1 MATQQTLV
9 EQYSIVNLLQSK
21 IGTPFTASKLEQ
33 DLKIQIVKNTQL
45 LQLLHQNDSVLI
57 TRTLTPSGE
66 QLTFQYK
73 KKHPFTNI
81 TQLINWLKEN
91 KKLILTPE
99 LEKESYPSVRKD
111 IELLHRERKVFLF
124 KASRK
129 SDEEVIFYNDRHTVF
144 DLSFDVKTQY
154 KNIVDSI
161 PKNID
166 DLRKELQK
174 EAKLNLASV
183 GYENRPIAISK
194 LQTKEKK
201 NKEKKRPVWKRKEN
215 ESLAGVELPDDFSAN
230 FELFVGNNVKEEVT
244 LPDEGFAVEQKTT
257 PENLVLLIQDFA
269 RAFYPDET
277 IVILDSLVKGGPKKD
292 SKLAEE
298 LSLSSEQVRAP
309 LYSLNREYFVHTL
322 EVKEDSGKRRA
333 GLWWL
338 EFNDFADVMNHHLW
352 KMRYSLMRDIQTKQN
367 IVMECPRCS
376 TKYMTED
383 IQKIMATGDMCLKC
397 GNKLQEVDL
406 RKELEQSKQLLVIL
420 NKQLEPIQQAL
431 DKVYKGIPLT
441 SLTQTKQVA
450 PAPPSTPVTPVAP
463 VTGDLK
469 QPNHKRPGTGAKTKK
484 KTTGTGFLSMDV
496 STPSTPSTPMIPA
509 TPSTPLTP
517 SPPLPTS
524 LPSTPK
530 PVPPVFHPP
539 TPVTAPVK
547 PEVHPALTQ
556 APTPPVK
563 PAVQVAPAPSSVS
576 TPTVPKVVTPPL
588 VQPPPPPVV
597 AKPPEEK
604 RETLVPIKVEKAE
617 TPPPTPPPSQPVVSI
632 VPPADNKPSMKIKLK
647 IGGQT
652 HSVTAPSTPS
662 TPSIPP
668 LTPGSPPAVQT
679 PPPPGTS
686 LRLVIKREKKEEEVE
701 PENKEALMHLSD
713 DLELGPITHDDGH
726 YLIPLMGKTVGHKW
740 NPAIQKAHRLLC
752 LMGEM
757 RAYYSQVF
765 DFDITPLSLFVAQT
779 RGFSCDQLVNLLRL
793 MTRSMPR
800 SEKKRLK
807 KMGKKSYF
815 KGRIVLRED
824 GKFWLESESYEIVKS
839 LSKFEIFSRSI
850 FQLSNGMYGMELSP
864 QDCAAVRKYGLA
876 NDCPV
881 IDTYKYTEDRTLP
894 DLKIQLKAPENR
906 EYQKLASERLFW
918 NGEVHSGLLIL
929 PCGAGKTYIGVDIC
943 SKLKKSCLI
952 LCTSTLAAQQWKDQF
967 IKWCYISPKDISRF
981 TSITKDEWDHKA
993 PIVISTYSMFASTT
1007 KKSASSTRMID
1018 NCHKR
1023 VWGALILDE
1032 VHLAPADTFRKVT
1045 TDIKAHVKLGL
1056 TATLIREDNLIEDL
1070 PYLVG
1075 PKLFEVDLL
1084 SLRSDGFVAT
1094 INCTEIKVPM
1104 TDEWLRNYRFSL
1116 SPEKRRLLFI
1126 TNPNK
1131 VLVAHKLMEN
1141 HLHAGRKILLFCED
1155 LFGLAWF
1162 AKVMKR
1168 DYIDG
1173 QTPLQDRDRILQTF
1187 KRKQGGDFLLLS
1199 KVGDIAI
1206 DIPEAN
1212 VLIQVGIV
1220 DGSRMQEAQRVG
1232 RIQRSVNFKEGWFYS
1247 LVSEGTSEEEFAK
1260 KRRGFMEEHG
1270 YRYVDRSF
1278 GDYVSNYQQV
1288 QDVSLQ
1294 EDLLTA
1300 IDNELQKR
1308 ERANSGA
1315 RSGGSAPAN
1324 GKGKPGGQKR
1334 ASDDGGSRQ
1343 RLQKKVKKNNPI
1355 ADLIK

>member
-1 MATQQTLV
+1 MANQQALV
-9 EQYSIVNLLQSK
+9 EQYKIVNLLQSK
-21 IGTPFTASKLEQ
+21 IGSVFSVSQLEKQ
-33 DLKIQIVKNTQL
+33 FNIQIVKNLPLFQL
-45 LQLLHQNDSVLI
+45 LQQNDSVLI
-57 TRTLTPSGE
+57 NRTLTTSGE
-66 QLTFQYK
+66 ELTLQYK
-73 KKHPFTNI
+73 KKHPFINI

-91 KKLILTPE
+91 KKLILNPE
-99 LEKESYPSVRKD
+99 LEKESYPSIRKD
-111 IELLHRERKVFLF
+111 IELLIRERKVFLY

-129 SDEEVIFYNDRHTVF
+129 SDEEVIFYNDRHNAFQLTT
-144 DLSFDVKTQY
+144 DVKAQY
-154 KNIVDSI
+154 RSAVENI

-183 GYENRPIAISK
+183 GFENRPVAISK

-201 NKEKKRPVWKRKEN
+201 SREKKKPIWQRKEN
-215 ESLAGVELPDDFSAN
+215 ESLAGLELPDDFGAN
-230 FELFVGNNVKEEVT
+230 FELFLGNTVKEEVS
-244 LPDEGFAVEQKTT
+244 LPEEGFAVEQKTT
-257 PENLVLLIQDFA
+257 PENLVFLIQDFA
-269 RAFYPDET
+269 RAFYSDEV
-277 IVILDSLVKGGPKKD
+277 IVILDALVKGGPKKD
-292 SKLAEE
+292 SRLAEE
-298 LSLSSEQVRAP
+298 LSLSPEQVRAP
-309 LYSLNREYFVHTL
+309 LFALNREYFVHFL
-322 EVKEDSGKRRA
+322 EVKEDNSKRRA

-338 EFNDFADVMNHHLW
+338 EFNDFVDVMNHHVWRMKYALG
-352 KMRYSLMRDIQTKQN
+352 KDIQTKQN
-367 IVMECPRCS
+367 IVMHCQNCK
-376 TKYMTED
+376 TNFVTED
-383 IQKIMATGDMCLKC
+383 IPRIMAMGDRCIKC
-397 GNKLQEVDL
+397 GHAPLQDVDM
-406 RKELEQSKQLLVIL
+406 RKELETLKSLQGEMG
-420 NKQLEPIQQAL
+420 KQLEKVHLALEQVMKGKFQA
-431 DKVYKGIPLT
+431 P
-441 SLTQTKQVA
+441 Q
-450 PAPPSTPVTPVAP
+450 AP
-463 VTGDLK
+463 VSAPV
-469 QPNHKRPGTGAKTKK
+469 QPAQPVVPLAQVTSATQKLPGSQKRPGTGAKTKK
-484 KTTGTGFLSMDV
+484 KTTTSDLPLNFDGSV
-496 STPSTPSTPMIPA
+496 PSTPS

-524 LPSTPK
+524 LPSTPMT
-530 PVPPVFHPP
+530 
-539 TPVTAPVK
+539 TPVVFQTPAPVTK
-547 PEVHPALTQ
+547 VVHPALTS
-556 APTPPVK
+556 ALTPPVK
-563 PAVQVAPAPSSVS
+563 PAVQVAPAPSPVATPTAPKVILS
-576 TPTVPKVVTPPL
+576 TPV
-588 VQPPPPPVV
+588 PPPPPSPVV
-597 AKPPEEK
+597 AKPVEEK
-604 RETLVPIKVEKAE
+604 RETLVPIKVEKLE
-617 TPPPTPPPSQPVVSI
+617 TPTTPPSQSVSI
-632 VPPADNKPSMKIKLK
+632 IPNADNKPTMKIKLK

-652 HSVTAPSTPS
+652 QTVTATPS
-662 TPSIPP
+662 TPLPP
-668 LTPGSPPAVQT
+668 LTPGSPPAVTT
-679 PPPPGTS
+679 PPS
-686 LRLVIKREKKEEEVE
+686 LRVVIKREKKEEDE
-701 PENKEALMHLSD
+701 PMEENKEALMDLSD

-726 YLIPLMGKTVGHKW
+726 YLIPLMGKTIGHKW
-740 NPAIQKAHRLLC
+740 NVAIQKAHRLLC

-765 DFDITPLSLFVAQT
+765 DFEVTPLSLFVAQT
-779 RGFSCDQLVNLLRL
+779 RGYTSDQLVDLLRL
-793 MTRSMPR
+793 MTRSMSR
-800 SEKKRLK
+800 TEKKRLK
-807 KMGKKSYF
+807 KMGKKPYF

-824 GKFWLESESYEIVKS
+824 GKFWLESESYEVVKT

-864 QDCAAVRKYGLA
+864 QDCVSVRKYGLSI
-876 NDCPV
+876 NTPV
-881 IDTYKYTEDRTLP
+881 IDTYKYIEDKTLP
-894 DLKIQLKAPENR
+894 DLRIQLKGPENR

-967 IKWCYISPKDISRF
+967 IKWCYISPKEISRF

-1007 KKSASSTRMID
+1007 KKSASSARMIE
-1018 NCHKR
+1018 NCHQR

-1045 TDIKAHVKLGL
+1045 TDIKAHVKIGL

-1131 VLVAHKLMEN
+1131 VLVAHKLMES
-1141 HLHAGRKILLFCED
+1141 HLQAGRKILVFCED

-1173 QTPLQDRDRILQTF
+1173 QTPLQDRDRILQNF

-1247 LVSEGTSEEEFAK
+1247 LVSEATSEEEFAK

-1278 GDYVSNYQQV
+1278 GDYVTNFQQV

-1294 EDLLTA
+1294 EDLLSA
-1300 IDNELQKR
+1300 IDSELLKR
-1308 ERANSGA
+1308 ERANA
-1315 RSGGSAPAN
+1315 GGSR
-1324 GKGKPGGQKR
+1324 GGGGTGVIKATGAKR
-1334 ASDDGGSRQ
+1334 PSDDIGSRQ
-1343 RLQKKVKKNNPI
+1343 RLQKKVKKNNPLN
-1355 ADLIK
+1355 DLIK